1 MNSIKFGTDG
11 WRGIIAKDFTTE
23 TLVKIALGVASYLL
37 KKYKEPSIVIG
48 YDTRFSG
55 KFFLETIAKIFAS
68 KGIKVHLATNF
79 ISSPMISLGV
89 LKTRAN
95 MGLVITASHN
105 PAEYNGIKLKG
116 EYGGPLLEGD
126 IKIIE
131 DLIVKSPEIDVDM
144 LNLQL
149 YINLGVIQYIDLE
162 TMYVDHIK
170 QHFDIDR
177 LKESDYLFAF
187 DAMYGAAQNVFRR
200 LFFDLPILHCELDP
214 TFKNVPPEPKEKNLE
229 ELKTVVLHKKSE
241 KTFFGIAVDGDA
253 DRISVVT
260 ETGRYL
266 NSHNIILLL
275 IHYLAGYKNFQGK
288 VVIGA
293 SSSDR
298 IEKLCQHYGIEVERV
313 KVGFKEVTR
322 IMLKENVLLGGE
334 ESGGIAVGSH
344 IPERDGLWTGLTLWN
359 SVIETSKTL
368 DQLMQE
374 VYDITGYFSC
384 ERVDLEIAKD
394 RKHKIIDNIRKN
406 NYKSFGEAEVINTQ
420 ELDGIKFYL
429 ANDEWLLIRLSG
441 TEPKARVYAESSND
455 ERTQRLLEL
464 GRETLLKMEVGR
476 K

>member
-1 MNSIKFGTDG
+1 MNAIKFGTDG

-23 TLVKIALGVASYLL
+23 TLVKIALGVASFLL
-37 KKYKEPSIVIG
+37 KKYKDPSIIIG
-48 YDTRFSG
+48 HDTRFSG
-55 KFFLETIAKIFAS
+55 KFFLETVAKIFAS

-79 ISSPMISLGV
+79 ITSPMISLGV

-170 QHFDIDR
+170 QSFNID
-177 LKESDYLFAF
+177 KFKASNYLFAF
-187 DAMYGAAQNVFRR
+187 DAMYGSAQNVFRR
-200 LFFDLPILHCELDP
+200 LFYDLPVLHCELDP
-214 TFKNVPPEPKEKNLE
+214 TFKNVPPEPKEENLE
-229 ELKTVVLHKKSE
+229 ELKTVVLHKKSD
-241 KTFFGIAVDGDA
+241 KMFFGIAVDGDA
-253 DRISVVT
+253 DRISVIT
-260 ETGRYL
+260 ESGRFL

-275 IHYLAGYKNFQGK
+275 IQYLAGYKNFEGK
-288 VVIGA
+288 VVIGT

-298 IEKLCQHYGIEVERV
+298 IEKLCQHHGLEVERV

-322 IMLKENVLLGGE
+322 LMLKENVLLGGE

-359 SVIETSKTL
+359 SVIETSKSL
-368 DQLMQE
+368 DHLMQE

-384 ERVDLEIAKD
+384 ERLDIEIAKD
-394 RKHKIIDNIRKN
+394 KKHKLIQNIRNN
-406 NYKSFGEAEVINTQ
+406 NYKFFGENEVIRTQ
-420 ELDGIKFYL
+420 ELDGIKFYFE
-429 ANDEWLLIRLSG
+429 NDEWLLIRLSG
-441 TEPKARVYAESSND
+441 TEPKIRVYAESSSD
-455 ERTQRLLEL
+455 ERTRELLEI
-464 GRETLLKMEVGR
+464 GRETLVKI
-476 K
+476 